1 MQNCK
6 HCLILCLTLLFCTNS
21 FAQAQPVDMT
31 GLWTGLMFNDTTELN
46 YRYEIA
52 ISEKNGRLTGYS
64 QTFFILDG
72 KEYYGVKKIKIT
84 IDGDKV
90 ITQDMK
96 LLRNNYPIKPPKGV
110 YVVNVLNF
118 EKKQDALVLSG
129 MFETNRTREYA
140 PATGY
145 VHVEK
150 KIDFKQSPLVQQLKE
165 LGLDNDL
172 SFIPA
177 ETLAVVI
184 AAAKPAEKEVVAEQP
199 VAKTSLPEKEK
210 PAKPK
215 AVKEKEDTKP
225 AAVTIAKEVA
235 KPKEV
240 IVKSEPKKE
249 IVEAAQKETI
259 VKAAPKEVIVKS
271 EPKKEIAKAA
281 PKDTIVKTEPKESMV
296 KTAPAIIPETK
307 PKQAATDIKSRI
319 IETIQSVNY
328 TSDSLMITL
337 YDNGEVDGDTV
348 SVIMNGNIIMPM
360 VGLST
365 NAVRKTIYT
374 KDITD
379 SIQIV
384 MYAENLG
391 TLPPNTGLL
400 IVNDGKQRYEIRFSG
415 DLKKN
420 AAIVFKKKSPL

>member
-6 HCLILCLTLLFCTNS
+6 HCLVLCLTLLFCTNLFS
-21 FAQAQPVDMT
+21 QAQPVDMT

-52 ISEKNGRLTGYS
+52 ISQKNGRLTGYS

-172 SFIPA
+172 SFISA
-177 ETLAVVI
+177 EMPAVVI
-184 AAAKPAEKEVVAEQP
+184 AAAKPAEKEVVKEQP

-215 AVKEKEDTKP
+215 AVKEKEVTKP
-225 AAVTIAKEVA
+225 VAVTMAKEVA

-240 IVKSEPKKE
+240 IVKSEPKKVM
-249 IVEAAQKETI
+249 VEAEPKETVVKTEPKEII
-259 VKAAPKEVIVKS
+259 VKAEPKE
-271 EPKKEIAKAA
+271 
-281 PKDTIVKTEPKESMV
+281 TIVKTEPKESMV
-296 KTAPAIIPETK
+296 KTAPAIIPET
-307 PKQAATDIKSRI
+307 KQAATDIKSRI

-328 TSDSLMITL
+328 TSDSLLISL

-360 VGLST
+360 VGLGT

-374 KDITD
+374 KGITD

-420 AAIVFKKKSPL
+420 AAIVFKKKER